1 MIDTSQ
7 KLRLILK
14 ISALSQEK
22 LAMQF
27 GVSFV
32 SLNKWINKKAIP
44 RTKHTIKIDE
54 LYRTY
59 TGEKQI
65 SQTLLQGKKSM
76 ILKKM
81 KHYESVIQY
90 ILQHSDIYDQF
101 ILSFTYNTNS
111 IEGSTLTENETSVIL
126 FQNRTLANKTLIE
139 QLEAKNHQAA
149 FEYLFNKISEKSF
162 FIDEKLIL
170 RLHEIL
176 MNGIAYNAGLYRRHG
191 VRIVGAGIPT
201 ANYLKV
207 PFLMGELIKDIQSQQ
222 LDTIAHV
229 TRIHSFFEKIHPFSD
244 GNGRIGRLIIHAML
258 LVKNIVPAHIQQENK
273 NLYYTSLQKSQ
284 KSEDYSLLEDFI
296 CDSIFEGLKILE
308 RFHKSI

>member
-22 LAMQF
+22 LAMQL

-32 SLNKWINKKAIP
+32 SLNKWINKKSIP

-65 SQTLLQGKKSM
+65 SQTVLQGKKSI

-111 IEGSTLTENETSVIL
+111 IEGSTLTENETAVIL

-191 VRIVGAGIPT
+191 VRIVGSGIPT

-207 PFLMGELIKDIQSQQ
+207 PFLMDVLIKDIQSTQ

-229 TRIHSFFEKIHPFSD
+229 TRIHSSFEKIHPFSD

-258 LVKNIVPAHIQQENK
+258 LMKNIVPAHIQQENK

-308 RFHKSI
+308 RSV